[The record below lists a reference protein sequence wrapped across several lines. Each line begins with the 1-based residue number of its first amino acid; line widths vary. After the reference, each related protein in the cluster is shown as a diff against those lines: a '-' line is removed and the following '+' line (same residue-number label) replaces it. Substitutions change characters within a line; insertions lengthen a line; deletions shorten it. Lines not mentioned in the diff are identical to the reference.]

1 MLKGRG
7 GDFSALLI
15 IALALTYCGLA
26 AAAQPNRPSLTLAE
40 SPTVVASNGL
50 VTATWA
56 TESNPTATDWIGWYA
71 VGAAVVSGGTGPAGS
86 QWAYTGGMSNGSLTL
101 PAPPPGGPYELR
113 LYLNDRWILAAT
125 SNQFTVAASSP
136 PPPSVAVVES
146 PTVVASNGLVTATW
160 AMERNPTATDW
171 IGWYAVGAAVV
182 SGGTGPAGSLW
193 AYTGGISNGSL
204 TLPAPPP
211 GGPYE
216 LRLYLNDSWILAA
229 TSNQFTVAAS
239 SPPPPSLTLAEGPAV
254 VASNGLV
261 TATWATESNPT
272 ATDWIGWYAVGA
284 AVVSG
289 GTGLA
294 GSQWAYTGGMSNGSL
309 TLPAPPPGGP
319 YELRLYLNNS
329 WILAAT
335 SNQFTVATSS
345 PPSPPAPTL
354 TLTFA
359 PQMPSIP
366 DSTPLGTVVATV
378 TAAWSDGSA
387 FTGTLMFAAPYA
399 DDGGSFALSCMQCAT
414 ANIVVAPAGLGV
426 AGDGGT
432 VQNITVMATQ

>member
-1 MLKGRG
+1 MRWA
-7 GDFSALLI
+7 ALLA
-15 IALALTYCGLA
+15 ALLA
-26 AAAQPNRPSLTLAE
+26 CPAVTQAQQPPPSLTLAE

-56 TESNPTATDWIGWYA
+56 TE
-71 VGAAVVSGGTGPAGS
+71 
-86 QWAYTGGMSNGSLTL
+86 
-101 PAPPPGGPYELR
+101 
-113 LYLNDRWILAAT
+113 
-125 SNQFTVAASSP
+125 
-136 PPPSVAVVES
+136 
-146 PTVVASNGLVTATW
+146 
-160 AMERNPTATDW
+160 RNPTATDW
-171 IGWYAVGAAVV
+171 IGWYAIGAAVV
-182 SGGTGPAGSLW
+182 SGGTGP
-193 AYTGGISNGSL
+193 
-204 TLPAPPP
+204 
-211 GGPYE
+211 
-216 LRLYLNDSWILAA
+216 
-229 TSNQFTVAAS
+229 
-239 SPPPPSLTLAEGPAV
+239 
-254 VASNGLV
+254 
-261 TATWATESNPT
+261 
-272 ATDWIGWYAVGA
+272 
-284 AVVSG
+284 
-289 GTGLA
+289 A

-399 DDGGSFALSCMQCAT
+399 D
-414 ANIVVAPAGLGV
+414 
-426 AGDGGT
+426 
-432 VQNITVMATQ
+432 